1 MNAASRPTDLVE
13 RIGRGDGIVD
23 HTTGDVEHQSNTMD
37 IRKVLSNHPPRRSHM
52 SRNH

>member
-13 RIGRGDGIVD
+13 RVGRGDGKVD
-23 HTTGDVEHQSNTMD
+23 HTTRDVEHHNNTMD
-37 IRKVLSNHPPRRSHM
+37 IWCSGTILQGGHM